1 MNSINQKI
9 ISFSLFGFLCLIFF
23 SFFYF
28 HSFNLFTFFF
38 SITLGVGAYFF
49 LTTNKKTFF
58 HNNLSLPFI
67 LIFGCTLRVL
77 WVSLNYDFVYTSDWL
92 KYHELALEILNGNIL
107 FYDFKPSGV
116 SILTALFYFFF
127 GVNHFSAV
135 VVQIIISVSIIY
147 LVYKITSICFNKK
160 TGLIAAV
167 LISLSPDF
175 IFYCNVIN
183 SQLLFTFLFL
193 TAVLV
198 LTKKISLS
206 KIFLISILIGFSQYV
221 RPTGNLLLVSF
232 IAFIFI
238 THSLKK
244 GIKYNLIFITL
255 FLFTQIPVFYYNYQN
270 FQLVS
275 NSPATGQS
283 LGWSML
289 IGWNIDSRGV
299 YNNKDLEALY
309 DRVYKLDKKLMP
321 YQIDSIAK
329 NMAIERIKKDP
340 LNIMAFSIF
349 QKPLI
354 LWSMGPDVVG
364 LNKEINTH
372 KIWIVR
378 ISILF
383 HKLILF
389 LSILGLYSFIKEKK
403 KSSII
408 LYLVIFSLGF
418 SALHVFLNIGPR
430 YIIPLKSVIIILSG
444 YSLTNFKTTK
454 LRNYN

>member
-1 MNSINQKI
+1 MHTIIQKI
-9 ISFSLFGFLCLIFF
+9 LSISLFGFLYLILF

-28 HSFNLFTFFF
+28 HSFNLITFFF
-38 SITLGVGAYFF
+38 SVTLGCGVYLFLSRKKNIFF
-49 LTTNKKTFF
+49 NSNL
-58 HNNLSLPFI
+58 NLSSV
-67 LIFGCTLRVL
+67 LIFGCALRAL

-92 KYHELALEILNGNIL
+92 KYHELAVEILNGNFL
-107 FYDFKPSGV
+107 FNDFKPSGI
-116 SILTALFYFFF
+116 SILTALFYFLF

-147 LVYKITSICFNKK
+147 LVYKITSFCFNKK

-167 LISLSPDF
+167 LTSLSPDF
-175 IFYCNVIN
+175 IVYCNVVN

-206 KIFLISILIGFSQYV
+206 KIFFISILIGFSQYV
-221 RPTGNLLLVSF
+221 RPTGNLLLFSF
-232 IAFIFI
+232 IAFIFL
-238 THSLKK
+238 TQSLKK
-244 GIKYNLIFITL
+244 RMKYNLIFITL
-255 FLFTQIPVFYYNYQN
+255 FLFTQIPIFYYNYQN
-270 FQLVS
+270 FELVS

-289 IGWNIDSRGV
+289 IGWNINSKGV

-309 DRVYKLDKKLMP
+309 DRVYKADKKLMP

-340 LNIMAFSIF
+340 LKIMAFSIF

-364 LNKEINTH
+364 LNNKINDH

-378 ISILF
+378 VSILF
-383 HKLILF
+383 HKLFLILF
-389 LSILGLYSFIKEKK
+389 VFGLYSFIKEKK
-403 KSSII
+403 KSPII
-408 LYLVIFSLGF
+408 LYLIIFALAF
-418 SALHVFLNIGPR
+418 TALHTFLNVGPR
-430 YIIPLKSVIIILSG
+430 YIMPLKPLLIILSA
-444 YSLTNFKTTK
+444 YYISYTSSSKSTA
-454 LRNYN
+454 